1 MTQYYMTKIYVDGLF
16 NCHVMGWKRIPPNR
30 FGSKLF
36 PYILM
41 VGQEHLGYKFFIL
54 NYQIIKK

>member
-1 MTQYYMTKIYVDGLF
+1 MTQYYMTKIYVDSLF
-16 NCHVMGWKRIPPNR
+16 NCHPLNR

-36 PYILM
+36 HYILM